1 MSRYNPPATPVPA
14 GAAAEEKSALLHSTI
29 VSVWKK
35 KLYLHLLTGLFFN
48 GQIYHYHKLFSSSES
63 KAAHACIELEK
74 DFFLY

>member
-1 MSRYNPPATPVPA
+1 MTVCEYRYNPPATPVPA

-48 GQIYHYHKLFSSSES
+48 GQIYHYHKLFSSSEQG
-63 KAAHACIELEK
+63 
-74 DFFLY
+74 